1 MAKKYVIIEPSELS
15 SLDFSKLTTTSSNTV
30 RYNVARD
37 KCLVSFQGN
46 TPSELNGKT
55 EYTEAQIFT
64 IVDNISNGWYENE
77 E

>member
-15 SLDFSKLTTTSSNTV
+15 SLDFNKLTTTSSNTA

-55 EYTEAQIFT
+55 E
-64 IVDNISNGWYENE
+64 
-77 E
+77 

>member
-30 RYNVARD
+30 RYNIARD
-37 KCLVSFQGN
+37 KCLVSFIGT

-55 EYTEAQIFT
+55 EYTETQVST
-64 IVDNISNGWYENE
+64 IIDNISNGWYENE
-77 E
+77 

>member
-1 MAKKYVIIEPSELS
+1 MAKKYVIREPSELS
-15 SLDFSKLTTTSSNTV
+15 SLDFNKLTTTSSNTA

-55 EYTEAQIFT
+55 EYTEAQIST
-64 IVDNISNGWYENE
+64 IIDNISNGWYENE
-77 E
+77 

>member
-1 MAKKYVIIEPSELS
+1 MAKKYVILEPSELS
-15 SLDFSKLTTTSSNTV
+15 DLDFNKLTTTSSSTV

-37 KCLVSFQGN
+37 ECLVSFQGN

-55 EYTEAQIFT
+55 EYNEAQIFT

-77 E
+77 

>member
-15 SLDFSKLTTTSSNTV
+15 SLNFSKLSTTSSNTV
-30 RYNVARD
+30 RYNLARD

-55 EYTEAQIFT
+55 EYTEAQIST
-64 IVDNISNGWYENE
+64 IIDNISNGWYENE
-77 E
+77 

>member
-15 SLDFSKLTTTSSNTV
+15 SLDFSKLTTTSSSSA
-30 RYNVARD
+30 RRNVARD

-55 EYTEAQIFT
+55 EYTEAQIFA

-77 E
+77 

>member
-15 SLDFSKLTTTSSNTV
+15 NLDFSKLATTSSNTV
-30 RYNVARD
+30 RYNLARN
-37 KCLVSFQGN
+37 KCLVSFIGT

-64 IVDNISNGWYENE
+64 IIDNISNGWYENE
-77 E
+77 